1 MPDLIYTAQL
11 DDKQILAALKRI
23 DASINGLSKKASSDF
38 QAVGKSAQAS
48 GVQIGAMAGIAAS
61 VTTAFINLGQQAITA
76 LIDIGKQ
83 SVQAAL
89 EVDTLKQKLLGI
101 FDGSKEAADE
111 AFTFIQDKS
120 AETGVDLSELAGA
133 FVPKSENLAQFEKIA
148 KIASVLAT
156 QDPLGMDAA
165 RIALQEALS
174 GDFVS
179 LRKRFEFVTK
189 ADIQGIKDLQGELGD
204 TEGLIVGLEG
214 ILDRQGLAFDNLQ
227 KTAQVS
233 FNKLG
238 IAGQQLGGRLG
249 APIVESLQAVAD
261 KINEFVGTNED
272 DLIVFADTI
281 GRVIADVIDLF
292 SGLDFGGLDVGTLQ
306 SIADYIFNIINA
318 LQLAGGQFLA
328 LAGTVAGTNDTGD
341 LFYTLLTNLDDAL
354 VTLAQII
361 ALTNASFKAA
371 QEGIRPYLKSLQALA
386 EFATG
391 DIPSGIVAISE
402 ALNSTTDLAAGQ
414 DAFNASILES
424 QKAFADYQS
433 SLDGNKDSQQSL
445 REELEET
452 ANAGTDAADAIL
464 AQDAAARDATEAN
477 AEYEEALAKVN
488 EKFAEAQEELGQKLE
503 DIEIETA
510 RKRFDILEEF
520 ANKREDLAR
529 DNARRLED
537 IARETEQKI
546 QDAIIDLNRQEQ
558 DIALKFVREQA
569 DLERE
574 QANKR
579 IDIEVDYRRRLR
591 DIRRQ
596 FELDAEEAER
606 NRDAVGFLRALRQ
619 RNEEVN
625 QAQVDRQRSIND
637 AKLEGEKKREELA
650 IQQQQEIEDAQ
661 IANERKLEDIRLFNQ
676 RALEENRTR
685 LDRELEDLSIAE
697 SRKLEELVLSRER
710 DIEDAQKAYERKIAD
725 LEESLKA
732 ELALIQEY
740 EQAKRDEYALTAA
753 AAAAS
758 EVQPPSTTGGDAA
771 GFGDNPGTIG
781 GGPGGNGGGGMQSTP
796 GRAFGGLVNAG
807 QAVPVGERGPEL
819 FVPSSNGRIVPNS
832 AVMMNTQGN
841 GVAGSISNSK
851 TQMINLPVTD
861 TGLLQ
866 NPIFVAGLRNL
877 ILNEL
882 SKVS

>member
-1 MPDLIYTAQL
+1 
-11 DDKQILAALKRI
+11 
-23 DASINGLSKKASSDF
+23 
-38 QAVGKSAQAS
+38 
-48 GVQIGAMAGIAAS
+48 
-61 VTTAFINLGQQAITA
+61 
-76 LIDIGKQ
+76 
-83 SVQAAL
+83 
-89 EVDTLKQKLLGI
+89 
-101 FDGSKEAADE
+101 
-111 AFTFIQDKS
+111 
-120 AETGVDLSELAGA
+120 
-133 FVPKSENLAQFEKIA
+133 
-148 KIASVLAT
+148 
-156 QDPLGMDAA
+156 
-165 RIALQEALS
+165 
-174 GDFVS
+174 
-179 LRKRFEFVTK
+179 
-189 ADIQGIKDLQGELGD
+189 
-204 TEGLIVGLEG
+204 
-214 ILDRQGLAFDNLQ
+214 
-227 KTAQVS
+227 
-233 FNKLG
+233 
-238 IAGQQLGGRLG
+238 
-249 APIVESLQAVAD
+249 
-261 KINEFVGTNED
+261 
-272 DLIVFADTI
+272 
-281 GRVIADVIDLF
+281 
-292 SGLDFGGLDVGTLQ
+292 
-306 SIADYIFNIINA
+306 
-318 LQLAGGQFLA
+318 
-328 LAGTVAGTNDTGD
+328 
-341 LFYTLLTNLDDAL
+341 
-354 VTLAQII
+354 
-361 ALTNASFKAA
+361 
-371 QEGIRPYLKSLQALA
+371 
-386 EFATG
+386 
-391 DIPSGIVAISE
+391 
-402 ALNSTTDLAAGQ
+402 LAAGQ

-433 SLDGNKDSQQSL
+433 ALDGNKDSQADL

-452 ANAGTDAADAIL
+452 AGAGTDAADAIL
-464 AQDAAARDATEAN
+464 AQKQAAKEAAEAN

-625 QAQVDRQRSIND
+625 QAQIDRQRSIND

-650 IQQQQEIEDAQ
+650 IQQQREIEDARL
-661 IANERKLEDIRLFNQ
+661 ANEHKLEDIRLYNA

-685 LDRELEDLSIAE
+685 LDREQEDLSIAE
-697 SRKLEELVLSRER
+697 ARKLEELELNRQR
-710 DIEDAQKAYERKIAD
+710 DIEDANKAYERKIAD

-740 EQAKRDEYALTAA
+740 EQAKRDEYALTAEA
-753 AAAAS
+753 AAG
-758 EVQPPSTTGGDAA
+758 EGVPSTTGGDTA

-781 GGPGGNGGGGMQSTP
+781 GGPGSNGSSGAMQSTQ

-819 FVPSSNGRIVPNS
+819 FVPSSNGRIVPNT

-841 GVAGSISNSK
+841 GIAGSISNSK

-882 SKVS
+882 GKVS